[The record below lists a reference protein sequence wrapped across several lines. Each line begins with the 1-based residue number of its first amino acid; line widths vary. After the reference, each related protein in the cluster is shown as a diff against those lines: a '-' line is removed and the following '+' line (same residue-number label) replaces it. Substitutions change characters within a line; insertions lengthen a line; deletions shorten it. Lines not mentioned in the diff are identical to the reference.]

1 MSVRMR
7 HTRGHTG
14 NRRSHHALKAAT
26 VIIDPETGQA
36 RLPHRVNE
44 ASGIY
49 RGRQVFAPKQ
59 KAEKRSKVHGPD
71 TEPREDAHVHERA
84 RVERENAEI
93 KGSQG
98 VIGKLTG
105 GGRPKARSGAGGG
118 GA

>member
-1 MSVRMR
+1 MR

-14 NRRSHHALKAAT
+14 NRRSHHALKAVS
-26 VIIDPETGQA
+26 VIVDPETKEA

-44 ASGIY
+44 ASGMY
-49 RGRQVFAPKQ
+49 RGRQVFVPKQ
-59 KAEKRSKVHGPD
+59 KAAKRPKVKGPD
-71 TEPREDAHVHERA
+71 TEPHEDMHVHEHA
-84 RVERENAEI
+84 RIERENAEI

-98 VIGKLTG
+98 IMGKLTG